1 MAGKTG
7 LTVEKIDEMIE
18 DLELTKKELERS
30 RQDVKRLTCDVLR
43 LRMIMIDYQKKLW
56 SKEAELLVARNGGE
70 Q

>member
-18 DLELTKKELERS
+18 ELELTKKELERS
-30 RQDVKRLTCDVLR
+30 RQDVKRLTCEVLR
-43 LRMIMIDYQKKLW
+43 LKMIMIDDQKKLW
-56 SKEAELLVARNGGE
+56 RKEAELLVAKKDGE

>member
-18 DLELTKKELERS
+18 ELELTKKELERS
-30 RQDVKRLTCDVLR
+30 QQDVKRLTSDVLR
-43 LRMIMIDYQKKLW
+43 MKMIMIDYQKKLW
-56 SKEAELLVARNGGE
+56 GKEAELLVAKRGGE